1 MKPLNLKEFAES
13 LMLGQHRE
21 FAIEILENLDFVE
34 NSNFEELCEDIT
46 RHSEKEFKEH
56 DPIRQID
63 RIGDRLNL
71 LDEIKDSLD
80 KNGFSGDPDDEI
92 GRLIETSV
100 TLSGVLHD
108 KGFMDTLNGDIV
120 ESVLQLLERVPA
132 FDL

>member
-1 MKPLNLKEFAES
+1 MKPLNLREFAES
-13 LMLGQHRE
+13 LLLGQHRE
-21 FAIEILENLDFVE
+21 FAIEILDNLDFRE

-46 RHSEKEFKEH
+46 RHSEKEFKYHE
-56 DPIRQID
+56 PIRQID
-63 RIGDRLNL
+63 RIRDRLNL

-108 KGFMDTLNGDIV
+108 KGFMDTLNGDVV